1 MKAVLAGVWIK
12 DKKREEI
19 RDSLRELG
27 KLVEAV
33 GGEPLGYIIQKRN
46 RPDPRFYI
54 GEGKAK
60 QLKEVVI
67 GTGADTVVFDDPL
80 TPSQIRNLEKTI
92 GIRILDRTDLV
103 LEIFSRRARSREAKL
118 QVELAKLTHELPRL
132 YGRGKQLSRLGGGV
146 GTRGPGE
153 QEAEVR
159 RRIIKARIH
168 QIKKELKE
176 VRKMKKH
183 QRKRRTIGE
192 KGEELLKIALVGYT
206 NAGKS
211 TLLKRLTS
219 RQTLIAD
226 LLFASLDTTTSSRKV
241 NGDIKLII
249 TDTVGFIN
257 KLPTEL
263 IESFRTTLEEVLES
277 DIIFLVVDISDERW
291 LDHIHSVK
299 KVLEELG
306 VKDKPIIYVLNKAD
320 RIVEDE
326 SELGSLPHPAFVEGP
341 AVVISAYRGW
351 NTEALL
357 KTLIKTAEAGGILRL
372 SKTASEQTQ
381 ELL

>member
-1 MKAVLAGVWIK
+1 MKAVLSGVWIK
-12 DKKREEI
+12 DRKREEI

-33 GGEPLGYIIQKRN
+33 GGKALGYVIQKRTK
-46 RPDPRFYI
+46 PDPRFYI
-54 GEGKAK
+54 GEGKARE
-60 QLKEVVI
+60 LKEIVKGI
-67 GTGADTVVFDDPL
+67 GADAVVFDDPL
-80 TPSQIRNLEKTI
+80 TPSQIRNLEKTV
-92 GIRILDRTDLV
+92 GVKILDRTDLV
-103 LEIFSRRARSREAKL
+103 LEIFSARARSKEAKL

-132 YGRGKQLSRLGGGV
+132 YGRGKKLSRLGGRV

-153 QEAEVR
+153 QEAEVKR
-159 RRIIKARIH
+159 RTIKARIH

-183 QRKRRTIGE
+183 QRKRRIGRE
-192 KGEELLKIALVGYT
+192 KGEEVIRVALVGYT

-211 TLLKRLTS
+211 TLLQRLTA
-219 RQTLIAD
+219 RRTLIAD

-263 IESFRTTLEEVLES
+263 IESFRTTLEEVLEA
-277 DIIFLVVDISDERW
+277 DIILLVADISDERW
-291 LDHIHSVK
+291 LDHIHSVRN
-299 KVLEELG
+299 VLTELG

-320 RIVEDE
+320 RIIEAE
-326 SELGSLPHPAFVEGP
+326 SEIGSLPHPAFVDGP
-341 AVVISAYRGW
+341 AVVVSAHRGW
-351 NTEALL
+351 NIDSLL
-357 KTLIKTAEAGGILRL
+357 MSIVKTAEAGGILRI
-372 SKTASEQTQ
+372 SKIASEQIQ
-381 ELL
+381 G

>member
-1 MKAVLAGVWIK
+1 MKAVLAGVWTK

-33 GGEPLGYIIQKRN
+33 GGEAIGYVIQKRN
-46 RPDPRFYI
+46 KPDPRFYI

-60 QLKEVVI
+60 QIGEIVK

-80 TPSQIRNLEKTI
+80 SPSQIRNLEKTI
-92 GIRILDRTDLV
+92 GVRILDRTDLV
-103 LEIFSRRARSREAKL
+103 LEIFSARARSREAKL

-159 RRIIKARIH
+159 RRTIRARIH

-183 QRKRRTIGE
+183 QRKRRSVSE
-192 KGEELLKIALVGYT
+192 KGETVVKVALVGYT

-211 TLLKRLTS
+211 TLLKRLTA
-219 RQTLIAD
+219 RETLIAD

-241 NGDIKLII
+241 NGDLKLII

-257 KLPTEL
+257 KLPAEL
-263 IESFRTTLEEVLES
+263 IESFRTTLEEVTEADL
-277 DIIFLVVDISDERW
+277 ILLVVDISDERW
-291 LDHIHSVK
+291 LDHIQSVRE
-299 KVLEELG
+299 VLRDLG
-306 VKDKPIIYVLNKAD
+306 VRDKPLIYVLNKAD
-320 RIVEDE
+320 RVID
-326 SELGSLPHPAFVEGP
+326 SEEEIGSLPHPAFVDGP
-341 AVVISAYRGW
+341 AVVVSAYKGW
-351 NTEALL
+351 NIDG
-357 KTLIKTAEAGGILRL
+357 LINLISKTAESSGIISF
-372 SKTASEQTQ
+372 SKTASEQSQ
-381 ELL
+381 G